1 MLALTRRTN
10 ESITIPQYGIT
21 ITVTSVDRGTV
32 RIGIEAPADV
42 RVWRSEIAPKPTTT
56 RITTNTSG
64 E

>member
-1 MLALTRRTN
+1 MIVLGRKIGQ
-10 ESITIPQYGIT
+10 SIEVPQHGIR
-21 ITVTSVDRGTV
+21 IVVTAIDRGTV